1 MNEIKSIL
9 EVIRRMKTTV
19 ILILFV
25 VFVLFYYKP
34 LITEVVETKVKKEK
48 DVIKEDINNDVLI
61 QQLLNE
67 LLLKYKGDRVY
78 IFRFHNTIKY
88 FDNKHRNHQSL
99 THEVCGRGISSEAS
113 DLQNLPTSL
122 FPVFLQEVMLCK
134 MVYSDIEDIK
144 ETATKIA
151 LRNQGIKSLIVAPVF
166 RQGKFVAYIGIDY
179 VKEKNDLKFSFEDF
193 KKHASEIG
201 AILTQ

>member
-1 MNEIKSIL
+1 MNYLKDIL
-9 EVIRRMKTTV
+9 EQLRKMKTQVIV
-19 ILILFV
+19 ILLIAFI
-25 VFVLFYYKP
+25 LFYYKS
-34 LITEVVETKVKKEK
+34 LITEVVESKVEKKV
-48 DVIKEDINNDVLI
+48 DTIKEDINNDVLI

-78 IFRFHNTIKY
+78 IFRFHNTIRY

-179 VKEKNDLKFSFEDF
+179 VKEKNDLKFSFEEF
-193 KKHASEIG
+193 KKQTDEIG
-201 AILTQ
+201 VILSK